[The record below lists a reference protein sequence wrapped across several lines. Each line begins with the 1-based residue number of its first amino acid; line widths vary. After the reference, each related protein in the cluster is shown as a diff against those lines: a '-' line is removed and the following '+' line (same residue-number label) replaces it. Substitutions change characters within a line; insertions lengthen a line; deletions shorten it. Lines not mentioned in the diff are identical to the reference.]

1 MVRDRCGWVAGGR
14 MVGRRRG
21 LRAQGAGPM
30 QKGGGPAQKRG
41 PLGRGLGLLS
51 GRRLR
56 GLRQARALKI
66 FSGQIFQGHLPP
78 GAHRAHHRHPGTRF
92 PRRIPFP
99 VAAASRKISGEF
111 F

>member
-1 MVRDRCGWVAGGR
+1 MVRDRCGGTVGR
-14 MVGRRRG
+14 GMVGRRRG
-21 LRAQGAGPM
+21 LRPQGAGPM

-78 GAHRAHHRHPGTRF
+78 GAHRAHPGTRF